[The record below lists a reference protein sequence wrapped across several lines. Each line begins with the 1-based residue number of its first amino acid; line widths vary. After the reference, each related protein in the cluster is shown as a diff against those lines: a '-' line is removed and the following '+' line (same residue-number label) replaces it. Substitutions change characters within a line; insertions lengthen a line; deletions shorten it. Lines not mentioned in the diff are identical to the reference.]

1 MPSLKMTRPC
11 RSDPVLGGI
20 PASSV
25 GLARTGARPRAAAG
39 GGPHAVN
46 AVLAAG
52 KIVYRQ
58 ASFGGRGSF
67 GTTGPRSREETEMS
81 ALPLS
86 GIKILDLTRV
96 LAGPLSAQMLGDLG
110 AEIIKIERPGGGDD
124 ARAFGPPY
132 LVDPEGKENNNNS
145 FYLCANRNK
154 KSVTVNI
161 AAPEGQAIIRELA
174 KSCDVMMEN
183 YKVGDLK
190 RYKLDYESIKAVNPG
205 IIYCSV
211 TGFGQTG
218 PYAPRA
224 GYDAIFQ
231 AMGGLMSV
239 TGHMDGEPGAGPMK
253 VGPSIVDYMTGM
265 NSSIGILSALYHR
278 KVNGGAGQHID
289 VCLFDTV
296 IASLSHYAQIY
307 LVNGKTPPRR
317 GTWGNGGM
325 PAGVFRCA
333 DGELMLVVGNDA
345 QFART
350 CAVLGSPELATNPKF
365 LKNNDR
371 VVNGKEIMAIFAGL
385 FLKKNVADWL
395 EALEQAGVPCGPVND
410 FAQVFAD
417 PHVRQRGMQIK
428 VDHPFE
434 HALSLIRNPLTFSET
449 PVTEYRAPPLLGA
462 DTRDVLATI
471 GYDEAKLEALRKQ
484 KII

>member
-1 MPSLKMTRPC
+1 
-11 RSDPVLGGI
+11 
-20 PASSV
+20 
-25 GLARTGARPRAAAG
+25 
-39 GGPHAVN
+39 
-46 AVLAAG
+46 
-52 KIVYRQ
+52 
-58 ASFGGRGSF
+58 
-67 GTTGPRSREETEMS
+67 MS
-81 ALPLS
+81 ALPLA

-96 LAGPLSAQMLGDLG
+96 LAGPLSAQMLADLG
-110 AEIIKIERPGGGDD
+110 AEVTKIERPGGGDD

-132 LVDPEGKENNNNS
+132 LTDPDGRENNNNS

-154 KSVTVNI
+154 KSVTVDI
-161 AAPEGQAIIRELA
+161 AKPEGQEIIRELA
-174 KSCDVMMEN
+174 KSSDIMMEN
-183 YKVGDLK
+183 FKVGDLK
-190 RYKLDYESIKAVNPG
+190 RYKLDYESIRSINPG

-211 TGFGQTG
+211 TGFGQSG

-265 NSSIGILSALYHR
+265 NSSIGILAALYHR
-278 KVNGGAGQHID
+278 KANGGAGQHID
-289 VCLFDTV
+289 VCLLDTV

-325 PAGVFRCA
+325 PAGVFRCS

-350 CAVLGSPELATNPKF
+350 CAVLGNEGLSSDPKF
-365 LKNNDR
+365 AKNNDR
-371 VVNGKEIMAIFAGL
+371 VVHGKEIMAIFAGL
-385 FLKKNVADWL
+385 FLKNTVAHWL
-395 EALEQAGVPCGPVND
+395 EALEKAGVPCGPVND

-417 PHVRQRGMQIK
+417 PHVRERGMEIK
-428 VDHPFE
+428 VEHPFE
-434 HALSLIRNPLTFSET
+434 PSLSLIRNPITFSET
-449 PVTEYRAPPLLGA
+449 PVKDYRAPPLLGE
-462 DTRDVLATI
+462 DTREVLSARL
-471 GYDEAKLEALRKQ
+471 GYDDAKLDKLKQ
-484 KII
+484 QRII

>member
-1 MPSLKMTRPC
+1 
-11 RSDPVLGGI
+11 
-20 PASSV
+20 
-25 GLARTGARPRAAAG
+25 
-39 GGPHAVN
+39 
-46 AVLAAG
+46 
-52 KIVYRQ
+52 VYRQ
-58 ASFGGRGSF
+58 ISFSFGAAGF
-67 GTTGPRSREETEMS
+67 VPGPEGLRVLEEMFMS
-81 ALPLS
+81 PLPLS

-96 LAGPLSAQMLGDLG
+96 LAGPLSAQMLADLG
-110 AEIIKIERPGGGDD
+110 AEVIKIERPGGGDD

-132 LVDPEGKENNNNS
+132 LVDPQGKETNNNS

-161 AAPEGQAIIRELA
+161 ATAEGQEIIRELA

-190 RYKLDYESIKAVNPG
+190 RYKLDYEAIKAVNPG

-265 NSSIGILSALYHR
+265 NSSIGILAALYHR
-278 KVNGGAGQHID
+278 KVNGGEGQHVD

-296 IASLSHYAQIY
+296 IASLSHFAQIY
-307 LVNGKTPPRR
+307 LVNGEIPPRR

-333 DGELMLVVGNDA
+333 DGELMLVVGNDT

-350 CAVLGSPELATNPKF
+350 CAVLGRPDLATHPKF
-365 LKNNDR
+365 AVNNDR
-371 VVNGKEIMAIFAGL
+371 VVHGKEIMALFAGL
-385 FLKKNVADWL
+385 FPKKPVAHWL
-395 EALEQAGVPCGPVND
+395 QELEKAGVPCGPVND

-417 PHVRQRGMQIK
+417 EHVRERGMEIK
-428 VDHPFE
+428 VNHPFE
-434 HALSLIRNPLTFSET
+434 PKLSLIRNPIVFSET
-449 PVTEYRAPPLLGA
+449 PVKDYRAPPLLGEN
-462 DTRDVLATI
+462 TGEVLATI
-471 GYDEAKLEALRKQ
+471 GYDEARLDALRKQ

>member
-1 MPSLKMTRPC
+1 
-11 RSDPVLGGI
+11 
-20 PASSV
+20 
-25 GLARTGARPRAAAG
+25 
-39 GGPHAVN
+39 
-46 AVLAAG
+46 
-52 KIVYRQ
+52 
-58 ASFGGRGSF
+58 
-67 GTTGPRSREETEMS
+67 MS

-110 AEIIKIERPGGGDD
+110 AEVIKIERPGTGDD

-132 LVDPEGKENNNNS
+132 LSDPEGKANNNNS

-161 AAPEGQAIIRELA
+161 AKPEGQEIIRELA
-174 KSCDVMMEN
+174 KGVDVFMEN

-190 RYKLDYESIKAVNPG
+190 RYGLDYETIKKINPG

-224 GYDAIFQ
+224 GYDAILQ

-239 TGHMDGEPGAGPMK
+239 TGHMDGEPGEGPMK

-265 NSSIGILSALYHR
+265 NTSIGILSALYHR
-278 KVNGGAGQHID
+278 DANGGVGQHLD

-296 IASLSHYAQIY
+296 IASLSHWLQIY
-307 LVNGKTPPRR
+307 LVNGVTPPRR

-325 PAGVFRCA
+325 PAGVFRCT
-333 DGELMLVVGNDA
+333 DGELMLVVGNDG
-345 QFART
+345 QFQRT
-350 CAVLGSPELATNPKF
+350 CAVLGEPELANDKRF

-371 VVNGKEIMAIFAGL
+371 VVHGKEIMAIFAGL
-385 FLKKNVADWL
+385 FLKKPVAYWL
-395 EALEQAGVPCGPVND
+395 DKLEEAGVPSGPINN
-410 FAQVFAD
+410 FEQVFSD
-417 PHVRQRGMQIK
+417 PHVQSRGMRVK
-428 VDHPFE
+428 TRHKFE
-434 HALSLIRNPLTFSET
+434 PDLSLIRNALTFSET
-449 PVTEYRAPPLLGA
+449 PITDYRAPPLLGEH
-462 DTRDVLATI
+462 TQEVLGTGL
-471 GYDEAKLEALRKQ
+471 GYDADKIETLKKQ
-484 KII
+484 GVI

>member
-1 MPSLKMTRPC
+1 
-11 RSDPVLGGI
+11 
-20 PASSV
+20 
-25 GLARTGARPRAAAG
+25 
-39 GGPHAVN
+39 
-46 AVLAAG
+46 
-52 KIVYRQ
+52 
-58 ASFGGRGSF
+58 
-67 GTTGPRSREETEMS
+67 MS

-96 LAGPLSAQMLGDLG
+96 LAGPLSAQMLADLG
-110 AEIIKIERPGGGDD
+110 AEVIKIERPGGGDD
-124 ARAFGPPY
+124 ARNFGPPY

-145 FYLCANRNK
+145 FYLCANRGK

-161 AAPEGQAIIRELA
+161 ASTEGQDIIRELA

-190 RYKLDYESIKAVNPG
+190 RYRLDYESIKAINPG

-224 GYDAIFQ
+224 GYDAILQ

-239 TGHMDGEPGAGPMK
+239 TGHLDGEPGAGPMK

-265 NSSIGILSALYHR
+265 NSSIGILAALYHR
-278 KVNGGAGQHID
+278 KANGGEGQHVD

-296 IASLSHYAQIY
+296 IASLSHYAQIF
-307 LVNGKTPPRR
+307 LVNGQTPPRR

-325 PAGVFRCA
+325 PAGVFRCT
-333 DGELMLVVGNDA
+333 DGELMLVVGNDG
-345 QFART
+345 QFQRT
-350 CAVLGSPELATNPKF
+350 CGVLGAPELATDPRF

-371 VVNGKEIMAIFAGL
+371 VVHGKEIMAIFAGL
-385 FLKKNVADWL
+385 FLKKPVAYWL
-395 EALEQAGVPCGPVND
+395 DELEKAGVPSGPIND
-410 FAQVFAD
+410 FAQVFND
-417 PHVRQRGMQIK
+417 PHVQSRGMRVK
-428 VDHPFE
+428 VEHPFE
-434 HALSLIRNPLTFSET
+434 PDLSLIRNAITFSGT
-449 PVTEYRAPPLLGA
+449 PVKDYRAPPLLGA

-471 GYDEAKLEALRKQ
+471 GYDDARVEALKE
-484 KII
+484 KKVV

>member
-1 MPSLKMTRPC
+1 
-11 RSDPVLGGI
+11 
-20 PASSV
+20 
-25 GLARTGARPRAAAG
+25 
-39 GGPHAVN
+39 
-46 AVLAAG
+46 
-52 KIVYRQ
+52 
-58 ASFGGRGSF
+58 
-67 GTTGPRSREETEMS
+67 MS

-110 AEIIKIERPGGGDD
+110 AEVIKIERPGTGDD

-132 LVDPEGKENNNNS
+132 LSDPEGKANNNNS

-161 AAPEGQAIIRELA
+161 AKPEGQAIIRELA
-174 KSCDVMMEN
+174 KDVDVFMEN

-190 RYKLDYESIKAVNPG
+190 RYGLDYETIKAINPG

-224 GYDAIFQ
+224 GYDAILQ

-239 TGHMDGEPGAGPMK
+239 TGHMDGEPGEGPMK

-265 NSSIGILSALYHR
+265 NTSIGILSALYHR
-278 KVNGGAGQHID
+278 DANDGQGQHID

-296 IASLSHYAQIY
+296 IASLSHWLQIY

-325 PAGVFRCA
+325 PAGVFRCT
-333 DGELMLVVGNDA
+333 DGELMLVVGNDG
-345 QFART
+345 QFRKT
-350 CAVLGSPELATNPKF
+350 CAVLGEPELASDPRF
-365 LKNNDR
+365 VKNNDR
-371 VVNGKEIMAIFAGL
+371 VTHGKEIMAIFAGL
-385 FLKKNVADWL
+385 FLKQPVAYWL
-395 EALEQAGVPCGPVND
+395 EKLEEAGVPSGPINN
-410 FAQVFAD
+410 FEQVFSD
-417 PHVRQRGMQIK
+417 PHVQSRGMRVK
-428 VDHPFE
+428 TEHKFE
-434 HALSLIRNPLTFSET
+434 PELSLIRNALTLSGTPL
-449 PVTEYRAPPLLGA
+449 TEYRAPPLLGEH
-462 DTRDVLATI
+462 TQEVLGGKL
-471 GYDEAKLEALRKQ
+471 GYDAGKIETLKQ
-484 KII
+484 QGII

>member
-1 MPSLKMTRPC
+1 
-11 RSDPVLGGI
+11 V
-20 PASSV
+20 PAKF
-25 GLARTGARPRAAAG
+25 PRA
-39 GGPHAVN
+39 PKS
-46 AVLAAG
+46 LPEE
-52 KIVYRQ
+52 
-58 ASFGGRGSF
+58 SF
-67 GTTGPRSREETEMS
+67 MS

-96 LAGPLSAQMLGDLG
+96 LAGPLSAQMLADLG
-110 AEIIKIERPGGGDD
+110 ADVIKIERPGTGDD
-124 ARAFGPPY
+124 ARAFGRPY

-145 FYLCANRNK
+145 FFLCANRNK

-161 AAPEGQAIIRELA
+161 ASREGQEIIRELA
-174 KSCDVMMEN
+174 KTCDVFMEN

-190 RYKLDYESIKAVNPG
+190 RYGLDYEAIKAVSPG
-205 IIYCSV
+205 MIYCSV

-239 TGHMDGEPGAGPMK
+239 TGHIDGEPGAGPMK

-265 NSSIGILSALYHR
+265 NTSIAILAALYHK
-278 KVNGGAGQHID
+278 KVNGGEGQHLD

-296 IASLSHYAQIY
+296 IASLSHYAQIF
-307 LVNGKTPPRR
+307 LINGKTPPRR

-350 CAVLGSPELATNPKF
+350 CQVLGAPDLANDPKF
-365 LKNNDR
+365 IKNNDR
-371 VVNGKEIMAIFAGL
+371 VTHGKEIMAIFAGY
-385 FLKKNVADWL
+385 FLKNKVAYWL
-395 EALEQAGVPCGPVND
+395 DELEKAGVPSGPVND

-417 PHVRQRGMQIK
+417 PHVRSRGMEIK
-428 VDHPFE
+428 VDHPFD
-434 HALSLIRNPLTFSET
+434 HALSLIRNPLTFSGT
-449 PVTEYRAPPLLGA
+449 PVKEYRYPPLLGEH
-462 DTRDVLATI
+462 TKEILSSKL
-471 GYDEAKLEALRKQ
+471 GYDEEKIAGLKKQ
-484 KII
+484 GVI

>member
-1 MPSLKMTRPC
+1 MARL
-11 RSDPVLGGI
+11 
-20 PASSV
+20 SV
-25 GLARTGARPRAAAG
+25 RA
-39 GGPHAVN
+39 
-46 AVLAAG
+46 
-52 KIVYRQ
+52 KIQRKIQ
-58 ASFGGRGSF
+58 F
-67 GTTGPRSREETEMS
+67 PEDIDMS

-110 AEIIKIERPGGGDD
+110 AEVIKIERPGTGDD

-132 LVDPEGKENNNNS
+132 LTDPEGKANNNNS

-161 AAPEGQAIIRELA
+161 AKPEGQEIIRALA
-174 KSCDVMMEN
+174 KDVDVFMEN

-190 RYKLDYESIKAVNPG
+190 RYGLDYDTIRKINPG

-224 GYDAIFQ
+224 GYDAILQ

-239 TGHMDGEPGAGPMK
+239 TGHMDGEPGEGPMK

-265 NSSIGILSALYHR
+265 NTSIAILSALYHR
-278 KVNGGAGQHID
+278 DANGGEGQRLD
-289 VCLFDTV
+289 VCLLDTV
-296 IASLSHYAQIY
+296 IASLSHWLQIY

-325 PAGVFRCA
+325 PAGVFRCT
-333 DGELMLVVGNDA
+333 DGELMLVVGNDG
-345 QFART
+345 QFQRT
-350 CAVLGSPELATNPKF
+350 CAVLGAPELATDKRF

-371 VVNGKEIMAIFAGL
+371 VVHGKEIMAIFAGL
-385 FLKKNVADWL
+385 FLKQPVAYWL
-395 EALEQAGVPCGPVND
+395 EKLEEAGVPSGPIND
-410 FAQVFAD
+410 FEQVFSD
-417 PHVRQRGMQIK
+417 PHVQARGMRVK
-428 VDHPFE
+428 TSHKFE
-434 HALSLIRNPLTFSET
+434 PELSLIRNALTFSGT
-449 PVTEYRAPPLLGA
+449 PVTEYRAPPLLGEH
-462 DTRDVLATI
+462 TEEVLGAKL
-471 GYDEAKLEALRKQ
+471 GYDAGRIETLKQ
-484 KII
+484 QGII

>member
-1 MPSLKMTRPC
+1 
-11 RSDPVLGGI
+11 
-20 PASSV
+20 
-25 GLARTGARPRAAAG
+25 
-39 GGPHAVN
+39 
-46 AVLAAG
+46 
-52 KIVYRQ
+52 
-58 ASFGGRGSF
+58 
-67 GTTGPRSREETEMS
+67 MS

-110 AEIIKIERPGGGDD
+110 AEVIKVERPGTGDD

-132 LVDPEGKENNNNS
+132 LTDPEGKANNNNS

-154 KSVTVNI
+154 KSVTVNV
-161 AAPEGQAIIRELA
+161 ASKEGQEIIRALA
-174 KSCDVMMEN
+174 KDCDVFMEN

-190 RYKLDYESIKAVNPG
+190 RYGLDYESIRAVNPG

-265 NSSIGILSALYHR
+265 NTSTGILAALYHR
-278 KVNGGAGQHID
+278 KTTGVGQHVD
-289 VCLFDTV
+289 VCLLDTV
-296 IASLSHYAQIY
+296 IASLSHWAQIY
-307 LVNGKTPPRR
+307 LVNGTTPPRR

-325 PAGVFRCA
+325 PAGMFRCA
-333 DGELMLVVGNDA
+333 DGELMLVVGNDG

-350 CAVLGSPELATNPKF
+350 CEVLGAPELASNPKF

-385 FLKKNVADWL
+385 FLKNTVTHWL
-395 EALEQAGVPCGPVND
+395 EQLEKAGVPCGPVND
-410 FAQVFAD
+410 FAHVFAD
-417 PHVRQRGMQIK
+417 PQVKSRGMEVK
-428 VDHPFE
+428 SEHPFE
-434 HALSLIRNPLTFSET
+434 PQLSLIRNALTFSET
-449 PVTEYRAPPLLGA
+449 PVKEYRAPPLLGEH
-462 DTRDVLATI
+462 TREVLGGL
-471 GYDEAKLEALRKQ
+471 GYDEAKIAGLRERGA
-484 KII
+484 I

>member
-1 MPSLKMTRPC
+1 VS
-11 RSDPVLGGI
+11 
-20 PASSV
+20 PA
-25 GLARTGARPRAAAG
+25 RKNFYP
-39 GGPHAVN
+39 
-46 AVLAAG
+46 
-52 KIVYRQ
+52 
-58 ASFGGRGSF
+58 
-67 GTTGPRSREETEMS
+67 EETVMS

-86 GIKILDLTRV
+86 GIRILDLTRV
-96 LAGPLSAQMLGDLG
+96 LAGPLSAQMLADLG
-110 AEIIKIERPGGGDD
+110 ADVIKIERPGTGDD

-132 LVDPEGKENNNNS
+132 LSDPAGKENNNNS

-154 KSVTVNI
+154 RSVTVNI
-161 AAPEGQAIIRELA
+161 ATEEGQGIIRELA
-174 KSCDVMMEN
+174 KDCDVFMEN

-190 RYKLDYESIKAVNPG
+190 RYGLDYAAIRAVNPG

-239 TGHMDGEPGAGPMK
+239 TGHIDGEPGAGPMK

-265 NSSIGILSALYHR
+265 NTSIAILSALYHR
-278 KVNGGAGQHID
+278 KVNGGDGQHLD
-289 VCLFDTV
+289 VCLYDTV

-307 LVNGKTPPRR
+307 LVNGQTPPRR

-350 CAVLGSPELATNPKF
+350 CVVLGAPELAKDPKF
-365 LKNNDR
+365 IRNNDR
-371 VVNGKEIMAIFAGL
+371 VVHGKEIMAIFAGH
-385 FLKKNVADWL
+385 FLKKKVAYWL
-395 EALEQAGVPCGPVND
+395 DELEKAGVPSGPVND

-417 PHVRQRGMQIK
+417 PHVRSRGME
-428 VDHPFE
+428 VRVNHPFNPS
-434 HALSLIRNPLTFSET
+434 LSLIRNAITYSGT
-449 PVTEYRAPPLLGA
+449 PVTDYRYPPLLGEH
-462 DTRDVLATI
+462 TREVLASKL
-471 GYDEAKLEALRKQ
+471 GYDEAKIEGLKKQ
-484 KII
+484 GVI

>member
-1 MPSLKMTRPC
+1 
-11 RSDPVLGGI
+11 
-20 PASSV
+20 
-25 GLARTGARPRAAAG
+25 
-39 GGPHAVN
+39 
-46 AVLAAG
+46 
-52 KIVYRQ
+52 
-58 ASFGGRGSF
+58 
-67 GTTGPRSREETEMS
+67 MS
-81 ALPLS
+81 PLPLS

-96 LAGPLSAQMLGDLG
+96 LAGPLSAQMLADLG
-110 AEIIKIERPGGGDD
+110 AEVIKIERPGGGDD

-132 LVDPEGKENNNNS
+132 LADPQGKENNNNS

-161 AAPEGQAIIRELA
+161 ATGEGQQIIRELA
-174 KSCDVMMEN
+174 RSCDVMIEN

-224 GYDAIFQ
+224 GYDAILQ

-239 TGHMDGEPGAGPMK
+239 TGHLDGEPGAGPMK

-265 NSSIGILSALYHR
+265 NSSIGILAALYHR
-278 KVNGGAGQHID
+278 KATGEGQHVD

-296 IASLSHYAQIY
+296 IASLSHFAQIY
-307 LVNGKTPPRR
+307 LVNGETPPRR

-325 PAGVFRCA
+325 PAGVFGCA

-350 CAVLGSPELATNPKF
+350 CAVLGRPELATDPKF
-365 LKNNDR
+365 VRNNDR
-371 VVNGKEIMAIFAGL
+371 VVHGKEIMAIFAGL
-385 FLKKNVADWL
+385 FLKQPVAYWL
-395 EALEQAGVPCGPVND
+395 EELEKAGVPCGPVND

-417 PHVRQRGMQIK
+417 EHVRERGMEIK
-428 VDHPFE
+428 VNHPFE
-434 HALSLIRNPLTFSET
+434 PKLSLIRNPIVFSET
-449 PVTEYRAPPLLGA
+449 PVKDYRAPPLLGEN
-462 DTRDVLATI
+462 TGEVLATI
-471 GYDEAKLEALRKQ
+471 GYDDAKLDALKKQ

>member
-1 MPSLKMTRPC
+1 
-11 RSDPVLGGI
+11 
-20 PASSV
+20 
-25 GLARTGARPRAAAG
+25 
-39 GGPHAVN
+39 
-46 AVLAAG
+46 
-52 KIVYRQ
+52 
-58 ASFGGRGSF
+58 
-67 GTTGPRSREETEMS
+67 MS
-81 ALPLS
+81 GLPLS

-96 LAGPLSAQMLGDLG
+96 LAGPLSSQMLADLG
-110 AEIIKIERPGGGDD
+110 AEVIKIERPGGGDD

-132 LVDPEGKENNNNS
+132 LADPDGKENNNNS

-154 KSVTVNI
+154 KSVTVDL
-161 AAPEGQAIIRELA
+161 AKPEGQEIIRELA
-174 KSCDVMMEN
+174 KSVDIMMEN
-183 YKVGDLK
+183 FKVGDLK
-190 RYKLDYESIKAVNPG
+190 RYKLDYESIRAINPG

-265 NSSIGILSALYHR
+265 NTSIGILAALYHR
-278 KVNGGAGQHID
+278 KANGGSGQHID
-289 VCLFDTV
+289 VCLLDTV

-307 LVNGKTPPRR
+307 LVSGQTPPRR

-325 PAGVFRCA
+325 PAGVFRCT

-350 CAVLGSPELATNPKF
+350 CAVLGSPDLARDPKF
-365 LKNNDR
+365 AKNNDR

-385 FLKKNVADWL
+385 FLKQKVAYWL
-395 EALEQAGVPCGPVND
+395 GELEKAGVPCGPVND

-417 PHVRQRGMQIK
+417 QHVRERGMEIK
-428 VDHPFE
+428 VDHPFKPD
-434 HALSLIRNPLTFSET
+434 LSLIRNPIVFSET
-449 PVTEYRAPPLLGA
+449 PVRDYRAPPLLGE
-462 DTRDVLATI
+462 DTREVLGSKL
-471 GYDEAKLEALRKQ
+471 GYSEAKIEALQKQ
-484 KII
+484 RVI

>member
-1 MPSLKMTRPC
+1 
-11 RSDPVLGGI
+11 
-20 PASSV
+20 
-25 GLARTGARPRAAAG
+25 
-39 GGPHAVN
+39 
-46 AVLAAG
+46 
-52 KIVYRQ
+52 
-58 ASFGGRGSF
+58 
-67 GTTGPRSREETEMS
+67 MS

-86 GIKILDLTRV
+86 GIRILDLTRV

-110 AEIIKIERPGGGDD
+110 ADVIKIERPGTGDD

-132 LVDPEGKENNNNS
+132 LTDPEGKENNNNS

-154 KSVTVNI
+154 KSLTVNI
-161 AAPEGQAIIRELA
+161 AKPEGQEIIRELS
-174 KSCDVMMEN
+174 KDIDVFMEN

-190 RYKLDYESIKAVNPG
+190 RYGLDYESIRAVNPG

-265 NSSIGILSALYHR
+265 NSSIAILAALYHK
-278 KVNGGAGQHID
+278 KVNGGEGQHLD
-289 VCLFDTV
+289 VCLLDTV

-307 LVNGKTPPRR
+307 LINGESPPRR

-325 PAGVFRCA
+325 PAGVFRCT

-345 QFART
+345 QFSRT
-350 CAVLGSPELATNPKF
+350 CAVLGEPALATHPKY

-371 VVNGKEIMAIFAGL
+371 VVYGKEIMAIFAGL
-385 FLKKNVADWL
+385 FLKNTVAYWL
-395 EALEQAGVPCGPVND
+395 EELEKAGVPCGPVND

-417 PHVRQRGMQIK
+417 PHVRSRGMEIK
-428 VDHPFE
+428 VDHAFE
-434 HALSLIRNPLTFSET
+434 HALSLIRNPLTFSGT
-449 PVTEYRAPPLLGA
+449 PVNDYRAPPMLGEH
-462 DTRDVLATI
+462 TREILSKL
-471 GYDEAKLEALRKQ
+471 GYDAARLETLMQ
-484 KII
+484 QGII

>member
-1 MPSLKMTRPC
+1 
-11 RSDPVLGGI
+11 
-20 PASSV
+20 
-25 GLARTGARPRAAAG
+25 
-39 GGPHAVN
+39 
-46 AVLAAG
+46 
-52 KIVYRQ
+52 
-58 ASFGGRGSF
+58 
-67 GTTGPRSREETEMS
+67 MS

-110 AEIIKIERPGGGDD
+110 ADVIKLERPGTGDD

-132 LVDPEGKENNNNS
+132 LNDPEGKANNNNS

-161 AAPEGQAIIRELA
+161 AKPEGQAIVRELA
-174 KSCDVMMEN
+174 KDVDVFMEN

-190 RYKLDYESIKAVNPG
+190 RYGLDYDSIKAINPG

-224 GYDAIFQ
+224 GYDAILQ

-239 TGHMDGEPGAGPMK
+239 TGHMDGEPGEGPMK

-265 NSSIGILSALYHR
+265 NTSIAILSALYHR
-278 KVNGGAGQHID
+278 DANGGEGQRLD
-289 VCLFDTV
+289 VCLLDTV
-296 IASLSHYAQIY
+296 IASLSHWLQIF

-325 PAGVFRCA
+325 PAGVFRCT
-333 DGELMLVVGNDA
+333 DGELMLVVGNDG
-345 QFART
+345 QFQRT
-350 CAVLGSPELATNPKF
+350 CAVLGEPELANDPRF

-371 VVNGKEIMAIFAGL
+371 VVHGKEIMAIFAGL
-385 FLKKNVADWL
+385 FLKKPVAYWL
-395 EALEQAGVPCGPVND
+395 EKLEEAGVPSGPINN
-410 FAQVFAD
+410 FEQVFAD
-417 PHVRQRGMQIK
+417 PHVQARGMRVK
-428 VDHPFE
+428 TKHKFE
-434 HALSLIRNPLTFSET
+434 PELSLIRNALTFSGTPIET
-449 PVTEYRAPPLLGA
+449 YRAPPLLGEH
-462 DTRDVLATI
+462 TEEVLGARL
-471 GYDEAKLEALRKQ
+471 GYDAQKIEALRKQ
-484 KII
+484 GII